1 MVSDDCLESRM
12 CRNAELRQ
20 RSRAEQIMP
29 MSALRPHTWTVDEV
43 ERLAQQRAGVVP
55 RYELVDGELLVTP
68 APDARHQRIVFHLGL
83 ALQEYLSRERV
94 GELRLGPAEVRLSA
108 DTRFEPDLFVV
119 AAIDGR
125 FPAAG
130 AEVSQPL
137 LACEVLSPSSSRH
150 DRITKRRAFQRYGI
164 AEYWVIDGDA
174 EAFEIWHPGEGRP
187 ALADA
192 RVVWKPIGAA
202 HALEFD
208 VRRFFARIAD
218 GAPLP

>member
-1 MVSDDCLESRM
+1 MFRD
-12 CRNAELRQ
+12 AELRQ
-20 RSRAEQIMP
+20 RSRAGQIMP
-29 MSALRPHTWTVDEV
+29 MSALRPHTWTVDDV

-55 RYELVDGELLVTP
+55 RYELMDGELLVTP

-94 GELRLGPAEVRLSA
+94 GEIRLGPAEVRLSA

-137 LACEVLSPSSSRH
+137 LACDVLSLPAGRMSVV
-150 DRITKRRAFQRYGI
+150 Y
-164 AEYWVIDGDA
+164 
-174 EAFEIWHPGEGRP
+174 RP
-187 ALADA
+187 APTVMRTTFERNPCKFSKEAPPP
-192 RVVWKPIGAA
+192 RHSTVCTP
-202 HALEFD
+202 D
-208 VRRFFARIAD
+208 VRKTYDVMA
-218 GAPLP
+218 